1 MILKG
6 GTDGSELK
14 MWRPI
19 TLLSQIYKLISGVIA
34 GRMKKLLSKLISP
47 SQKAYQNTANIG
59 EIVLDIL
66 ETIAINNYHK
76 NPGIILLVDFSK
88 AFDSISHKFI
98 YEALEFFNF
107 GNYFIS
113 VIKTM
118 LNNRSCTLMIDGF
131 ETKRFQVER
140 GSFWYWKFY
149 Y

>member
-1 MILKG
+1 
-6 GTDGSELK
+6 
-14 MWRPI
+14 MWRSI

-59 EIVLDIL
+59 EIVPDII
-66 ETIAINNYHK
+66 EIIAINNYHN
-76 NPGIILLVDFSK
+76 NPGIILLIDFSK

-98 YEALEFFNF
+98 FEALEFFNF
-107 GNYFIS
+107 GDYFIS

-131 ETKRFQVER
+131 ETKRFRVER
-140 GSFWYWKFY
+140 GVPKGVPICLSWYWKFCY
-149 Y
+149 